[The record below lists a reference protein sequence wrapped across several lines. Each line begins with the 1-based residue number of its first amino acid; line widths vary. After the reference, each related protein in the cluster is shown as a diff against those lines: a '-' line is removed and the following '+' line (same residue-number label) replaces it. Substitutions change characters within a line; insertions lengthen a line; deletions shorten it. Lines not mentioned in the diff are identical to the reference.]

1 MRAGHD
7 GPGACRIISGAHH
20 VSTFNRHVSAEARA
34 RRNGH
39 AGAVFWLTGLSG
51 AGKSTITVGAEREL
65 FDKDYQVYSLDGD
78 LLRSGINADLGFSI
92 EDRHENIRRAAAIA
106 ALMADAG
113 LVVLAAFIS
122 PCCRDREIARE
133 AAADRFHEVFV
144 RAPLSVC
151 EQRDPRGLYRK
162 ARAGL
167 IPEFTG
173 ISSPYEPPS
182 APDLELDT
190 ERLTVGEAVD
200 TLVRYVERHVPLNRI
215 AAS

>member
-1 MRAGHD
+1 
-7 GPGACRIISGAHH
+7 
-20 VSTFNRHVSAEARA
+20 
-34 RRNGH
+34 
-39 AGAVFWLTGLSG
+39 VFWLTGLSG

-65 FDKDYQVYSLDGD
+65 FDKGYQVYSLDGD

-122 PCCRDREIARE
+122 PCSRDREIARE

>member
-1 MRAGHD
+1 M
-7 GPGACRIISGAHH
+7 
-20 VSTFNRHVSAEARA
+20 
-34 RRNGH
+34 
-39 AGAVFWLTGLSG
+39 FWLTGLSG
-51 AGKSTITVGAEREL
+51 AGKSTITLGAERQL
-65 FDKDYQVYSLDGD
+65 FDKGYHVYSLDGD
-78 LLRSGINADLGFSI
+78 LLRDGINADLGFSI

-122 PCCRDREIARE
+122 PFSRDRALARE

-190 ERLTVGEAVD
+190 ERLTIDEAVN
-200 TLVRYVERHVPLNRI
+200 TLVRYVESRVPL
-215 AAS
+215 SCLQ